1 LILSYFTVFLGCT
14 HAHELHFA
22 LDCFTQSWASDLQ
35 DIESTYKK
43 YGRPGL
49 DRKTADEKI
58 QAIENMAESEEED
71 DQEGLNSDGEEVE
84 KPGAK
89 RKHAAEAPGSSK
101 GARQVKGLLYER
113 TYSVAREHIL

>member
-1 LILSYFTVFLGCT
+1 MEEAPADGHLF
-14 HAHELHFA
+14 H
-22 LDCFTQSWASDLQ
+22 
-35 DIESTYKK
+35 
-43 YGRPGL
+43 GL
-49 DRKTADEKI
+49 DPKRANEKI
-58 QAIENMAESEEED
+58 QAIEKMAKSEEED
-71 DQEGLNSDGEEVE
+71 DQEGLNSDEEEVE

>member
-1 LILSYFTVFLGCT
+1 MSYFTVFLGCT

-35 DIESTYKK
+35 DIESTVEK
-43 YGRPGL
+43 YGL
-49 DRKTADEKI
+49 DRKPADEKI